1 VLWLV
6 LPVLVEQVLALSVGF
21 VDKWLAGNLFP
32 GAEPLAAVGLAAY
45 GLGFLPV
52 MFAIPAVAATA
63 LVARHVGAGDLA
75 GARRAA
81 THAFLIGGAVTAVA
95 TAAIGYGGAG
105 LSSLLGLPPDS
116 AVLADRY
123 LAIVLTG
130 LPAMLVIH
138 VGVAVLRGAGD
149 MLAGLVAMS
158 VVNLVNAGLSFA
170 LGIGALGL
178 PRLGWD
184 GLAWGTLAGHV
195 CGAACVVAVM
205 SRKTFGVRP
214 AWSDWWPSRD
224 WLRRLFSVGLPAG
237 IDAFAN
243 AACHLAFLGIVN
255 RLGNI
260 DAAAHAVAIT
270 IESLAFLPGSAFGVA
285 AATLVGQALGARDER
300 RARRSV
306 WLAAAAC
313 CGLMTS
319 VGLLFLG
326 WAGPLASWF
335 TGGAGRQPDLAALAA
350 ALVRIV
356 AFAQPPLALLM
367 VCSGG
372 LRGGGATRP
381 PLIVNFLGLAAIRL
395 PLALVLAWPEV
406 ELPGGWG
413 MIRGCD
419 LGVVGAWYAM
429 AADLTVRG
437 VAMLIIFS
445 RLRWSR
451 VTV

>member
-1 VLWLV
+1 
-6 LPVLVEQVLALSVGF
+6 
-21 VDKWLAGNLFP
+21 
-32 GAEPLAAVGLAAY
+32 
-45 GLGFLPV
+45 
-52 MFAIPAVAATA
+52 
-63 LVARHVGAGDLA
+63 
-75 GARRAA
+75 
-81 THAFLIGGAVTAVA
+81 
-95 TAAIGYGGAG
+95 
-105 LSSLLGLPPDS
+105 
-116 AVLADRY
+116 
-123 LAIVLTG
+123 
-130 LPAMLVIH
+130 
-138 VGVAVLRGAGD
+138 
-149 MLAGLVAMS
+149 
-158 VVNLVNAGLSFA
+158 
-170 LGIGALGL
+170 
-178 PRLGWD
+178 
-184 GLAWGTLAGHV
+184 
-195 CGAACVVAVM
+195 M

>member
-1 VLWLV
+1 VLRLV
-6 LPVLVEQVLALSVGF
+6 LPVLLEQVLALSVGF
-21 VDKWLAGNLFP
+21 TDKWLAGNLFP
-32 GAEPLAAVGLAAY
+32 GAESLAAVGLVAY

-52 MFAIPAVAATA
+52 MFAVPAVAATA

-81 THAFLIGGAVTAVA
+81 THAFLIGGAVTAMALAVVG
-95 TAAIGYGGAG
+95 IGGVGVGGM
-105 LSSLLGLPPDS
+105 LGLPADS
-116 AVLADRY
+116 AALADRY
-123 LAIVLTG
+123 LAIVMIG
-130 LPAMLVIH
+130 LPAMLVIQ

-149 MLAGLVAMS
+149 MVAGLVAMS

-170 LGIGALGL
+170 LGAGALGL

-195 CGAACVVAVM
+195 CGAAVIVVLLC
-205 SRKTFGVRP
+205 RRRFGLRP
-214 AWSDWWPSRD
+214 TWSDWQPCRAWASR
-224 WLRRLFSVGLPAG
+224 LLHVGLPAG
-237 IDAFAN
+237 VDAAAN

-255 RLGNI
+255 RLGNV
-260 DAAAHAVAIT
+260 DAAAHSVAIT

-285 AATLVGQALGARDER
+285 AATLAGQYLGARDEP

-313 CGLMTS
+313 TVLMSS
-319 VGLLFLG
+319 VGLVFLG
-326 WAGPLASWF
+326 RAEPLAAWF
-335 TGGAGRQPDLAALAA
+335 TGGVGRQPEVASLTAV
-350 ALVRIV
+350 LVRIV

-381 PLIVNFLGLAAIRL
+381 PLIVNFLGLTAIRL
-395 PLALVLAWPEV
+395 PLALVLAWPAV
-406 ELPGGWG
+406 TLPAGLGT
-413 MIRGCD
+413 IPGCG
-419 LGVVGAWYAM
+419 LGAVGAWYAM
-429 AADLTVRG
+429 AADLTARG
-437 VAMLIIFS
+437 LAMLIIFS

-451 VTV
+451 VRV